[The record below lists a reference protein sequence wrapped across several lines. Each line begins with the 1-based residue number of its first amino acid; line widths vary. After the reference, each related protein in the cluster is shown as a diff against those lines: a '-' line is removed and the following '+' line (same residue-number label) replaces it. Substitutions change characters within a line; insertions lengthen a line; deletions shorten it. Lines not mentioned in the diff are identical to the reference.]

1 MISHWKNIL
10 ICCLVIL
17 LILSNIYYL
26 NYSQVIWYEI
36 LVGVP
41 AVNEE
46 NVVAGTDFS
55 RSTPL
60 SNKEQIEMV
69 LFSML
74 NSNMI
79 PKPAIADNHPD
90 AVIWINDP
98 KGSVTYLRANV
109 WLERDVIVFL
119 IENTEHIEY
128 RVVNSTYYASQ
139 LKIIIEDQI
148 YRYT

>member
-41 AVNEE
+41 TMNGT
-46 NVVAGTDFS
+46 GTDFS
-55 RSTPL
+55 QSTPL
-60 SNKEQIEMV
+60 SNEEQIEMV

-79 PKPAIADNHPD
+79 PKPAIADNRPS
-90 AVIWINDP
+90 AVVWINAP
-98 KGSVTYLRANV
+98 REGITYLRANV
-109 WLERDVIVFL
+109 WLDRDVIVFL

-139 LKIIIEDQI
+139 LKKIIEDQI